1 LPTLSFAK
9 QKKNDS
15 TMGDQAYSFSL
26 TTFSRTGKLLPIE
39 YALNAVANGRSA
51 LGICAVDGVVL
62 ATDKKMPSVLV
73 DADQVHKIELI
84 NETAGCCFAGVGPD
98 YRVLGKKKVCLLL
111 RPNHRIILFSPRK
124 ISPRFLSVHFIYI
137 SSTFTRRRRKRPRRR
152 KTRKYPVKRARKGA
166 ATYELTYGQVQN
178 VREVCKTTASVMQEY
193 TQRGGV
199 RPFGVSVLVA
209 GLDASGQPAL
219 YQVDP
224 SGAYIHWKATA
235 IGKNHVNAKAFLEK
249 RWTADMNIEDAIQ
262 KALLTLREGLEGEM
276 TAHNVEVAICKTN
289 GTFTVLTPAQVQDY
303 LDEAN

>member
-1 LPTLSFAK
+1 
-9 QKKNDS
+9 
-15 TMGDQAYSFSL
+15 MGDQAYSFSL

-51 LGICAVDGVVL
+51 LGICAADGVVL
-62 ATDKKMPSVLV
+62 ATDKKMPSILV
-73 DADQVHKIELI
+73 DSDNVHKIELI
-84 NETAGCCFAGVGPD
+84 NDTAGCCFAGVGPD
-98 YRVLGKKKVCLLL
+98 YRVLGKQKQQCARRENANEDDVSIASSSHKRNSLLYLLFVCLIVFV
-111 RPNHRIILFSPRK
+111 P
-124 ISPRFLSVHFIYI
+124 
-137 SSTFTRRRRKRPRRR
+137 
-152 KTRKYPVKRARKGA
+152 PVKRARKGA
-166 ATYELTYGQVQN
+166 ATYQLTYGEVQN
-178 VREVCKTTASVMQEY
+178 VKEVTKTTASVMQEY

-199 RPFGVSVLVA
+199 RPFGVSLLVA

-219 YQVDP
+219 FQVDP